1 MWRGDTHPETGRGV
15 FLAVLVLIAAVII
28 AVPLIRRKMK
38 PGQLLCA
45 VILSAAMIFWFVRS
59 LGEYVVFGGA
69 PSISMDNF
77 IPFGTVFVSDDFIA
91 MFASGEEFSDVY
103 LMPQVTRLLR
113 DLAMGLVWGALAPA
127 ALNAK
132 TIKGFMCAALFVL
145 IPLELAVNVLFLLG
159 SAYNGHYDMGSYI
172 MLAAGCAAG
181 RLIYGG
187 IAALF
192 KGRSKTRDNGK

>member
-1 MWRGDTHPETGRGV
+1 MVMFETGRGI
-15 FLAVLVLIAAVII
+15 FLAVLVLIAVVVI

-38 PGQLLCA
+38 PGQFFCA

-69 PSISMDNF
+69 PSVCMDNF

-113 DLAMGLVWGALAPA
+113 ELALGLVWGALAPA
-127 ALNAK
+127 AFNTK
-132 TIKGFMCAALFVL
+132 TVKGFVGVTLLVVL
-145 IPLELAVNVLFLLG
+145 PLELLINVFFLLG
-159 SAYNGHYDMGSYI
+159 AAYDGHYDMGSYI
-172 MLAAGCAAG
+172 MLATGCAAG

-187 IAALF
+187 ITALF
-192 KGRSKTRDNGK
+192 KGRSKTRDNDK